1 MNNLKPE
8 DIVNALYNKF
18 PEIMGQAIT
27 GYYKFFKLEQDLISM
42 ADENNKTQIIEAYF
56 IQYGKTYFLQEIM
69 SNLIQNE
76 MFLMYIGLFDPI
88 SEKVEELVG
97 GGKFNEKIFRLFMV
111 LIFIINLT
119 NVTSVANEFSPFGD
133 IKVDGIIQTTNGILP
148 KEDIIPKLNPLNKT
162 ELLDFTLKYGL
173 DSQIPDSK
181 TYSTNV
187 TNMYKEQ
194 IIENITKSM
203 SFIDKIFT
211 STSDFNKLFLKEIKQ
226 KVDDINFLTINVNN
240 VLNNVC
246 TSFSEKTTE
255 DLPITLYNLFSR
267 ELKEKQEEIQNKLE
281 ISLANEM
288 ELLNK
293 KTYSEQLN
301 LNGIGIP
308 SDVDNSF
315 SFSNIMKI
323 PNIVQAFVFKK
334 PAKSEEEISQLQISE
349 KQQSPQLDILQIEKM
364 GEIKNNVK
372 EIVNAQLEVVKQ
384 ELQNK
389 LIEDE
394 AKTIKNEIIT
404 TTNKKREKLNFATYL
419 TAICQITLPQYKF
432 NESTGELSIEDM
444 PISRFHLTILAE
456 NVHEYYDQ
464 VMGLGIKEE
473 NEQKIKSLL
482 EKSNMILKIMTQYD
496 LGIAKVFDPKV
507 TIPTMDDFFNNI
519 SEMWK
524 SLKNNMELAVLEFP
538 EKEFNT
544 MKKVQEAIADLNSKM
559 KEDAAFHKL
568 DLIENQNTYDLAV
581 EKKMIK
587 LNQSAALNN
596 LTKEGWNQLK
606 EWIGITSA
614 GGVSVIGTVLTE
626 GTNAAINITATI
638 GDNVQHKF
646 YNSISSIF
654 FGIASLGYIILA
666 PLSITLLLSTG
677 IIAVRTGA
685 VNRFFTPPNNQNLQ
699 LPQPAPNPN
708 PNPNLELPRRRPNRW
723 GPPLD
728 EDQRR
733 LNALQGRPRATRFG
747 NPVSEEQFRQ
757 NIERFGFGGKLT
769 YKKKTRK
776 NKKRKTKKLKGKNK
790 RRNTRNKKGGR
801 TKRR

>member
-1 MNNLKPE
+1 MNNLKPQ

-42 ADENNKTQIIEAYF
+42 VDENNEVQIIEAYF

-111 LIFIINLT
+111 LMFIINLT

-211 STSDFNKLFLKEIKQ
+211 SNSDFNKLFLKEIKQ

-267 ELKEKQEEIQNKLE
+267 ELKAKQEEIQNKLE
-281 ISLANEM
+281 ISVANEK
-288 ELLNK
+288 ERLNK
-293 KTYSEQLN
+293 EIYSQQLN
-301 LNGIGIP
+301 LNGIP

-334 PAKSEEEISQLQISE
+334 PSKSEEEISQLQISE
-349 KQQSPQLDILQIEKM
+349 KQQSPQLEILQIEKM

-389 LIEDE
+389 LIQDE
-394 AKTIKNEIIT
+394 AKTITNEIIT

-432 NESTGELSIEDM
+432 NESTGELYIEDM

-456 NVHEYYDQ
+456 NVHEYYDK

-538 EKEFNT
+538 EKEFNS
-544 MKKVQEAIADLNSKM
+544 MKKVQEAITDLNSKM

-568 DLIENQNTYDLAV
+568 DLREKQNTYDLAV
-581 EKKMIK
+581 EKKMIE
-587 LNQSAALNN
+587 LNQSALLNN

-685 VNRFFTPPNNQNLQ
+685 VNRFFAPPNNQNLQ

-708 PNPNLELPRRRPNRW
+708 PNPNNQNLQLPERRPSRW
-723 GPPLD
+723 GPQLT
-728 EDQRR
+728 EEQRY
-733 LNALQGRPRATRFG
+733 LNSLQGRATRFG
-747 NPVSEEQFRQ
+747 PPVSNEQFQQ
-757 NIERFGFGGKLT
+757 NVERFRGGKLI

-776 NKKRKTKKLKGKNK
+776 NKKRKTKKLKVKNK
-790 RRNTRNKKGGR
+790 RRHTRNKNGGR